1 MPSLSQRHASMHPP
15 KPIAKLLGRA
25 PRIQRSVQNECV
37 PHKHRCPAPFFF
49 HLHAVSKP
57 FYANRPS
64 LVNRNVTMRDRFRY
78 FNAMVPLVA
87 CLGCRLLRSIVGPL
101 GDVDWT
107 LAWHELF
114 LEGVEFVTTLHGWK
128 TRSAVCLGEFPRNC
142 KIFVFNLPKKLGC
155 ETFKLVPRKRSTSWP
170 PCLHFG
176 FDARTFFAVTK
187 KMGNWRQH
195 APDTSYLMNEVK

>member
-1 MPSLSQRHASMHPP
+1 MNVLGVETCKSKSASGPP
-15 KPIAKLLGRA
+15 AFELTLNRSTTCPHSVSVTPPCTHKPIAKLLGRA

-114 LEGVEFVTTLHGWK
+114 IIGRSGICDNSSWLENTVG
-128 TRSAVCLGEFPRNC
+128 RMLGR
-142 KIFVFNLPKKLGC
+142 I
-155 ETFKLVPRKRSTSWP
+155 S
-170 PCLHFG
+170 
-176 FDARTFFAVTK
+176 
-187 KMGNWRQH
+187 
-195 APDTSYLMNEVK
+195 

>member
-1 MPSLSQRHASMHPP
+1 
-15 KPIAKLLGRA
+15 
-25 PRIQRSVQNECV
+25 
-37 PHKHRCPAPFFF
+37 
-49 HLHAVSKP
+49 
-57 FYANRPS
+57 
-64 LVNRNVTMRDRFRY
+64 MRDRFRY

-114 LEGVEFVTTLHGWK
+114 IIWK

-142 KIFVFNLPKKLGC
+142 KIFVFNLPEKLGC
-155 ETFKLVPRKRSTSWP
+155 ETLKLVPRKRSTSWP

-176 FDARTFFAVTK
+176 FDARTFLQSQRRWETGDNMPQTRLIWWTK
-187 KMGNWRQH
+187 W
-195 APDTSYLMNEVK
+195 SEVKLVCPQAAREGRRRKQKHYVITH